1 VKVATA
7 IKKISLSATTVATTC
22 GMPKARLDGFVSAH
36 TRMTRHSRQ
45 RAPALLG
52 IGLLLMAVAC
62 FAVLDTTTKRVTTVV
77 PVLMAVW
84 ARYFFQALLT
94 TAVVLPLKGLAVLQ
108 TQNPRQQ
115 LTRGVLLAAVTG
127 LAFVSLKLLP
137 VGEFTAIVMTVPLLV
152 TLLAA
157 RMLGE
162 HVSAQRVW
170 LVCGGFVG
178 TLLIVRPGTA
188 VFGWSLLIP
197 AALVVVNA
205 AFQLLTSKMARTE
218 EAMTTQFYTTWV
230 GTALASIPLYW
241 FWVPVTDTRV
251 LLELVLMGV
260 AGSVGHFLLIMAF
273 ERSPA
278 GTLMPYMYAQIGFAM
293 LGGWLV
299 FDHMPDHLSMI
310 GIGLIAL
317 CGTAGGLLT
326 AYEIRQKTQG

>member
-1 VKVATA
+1 
-7 IKKISLSATTVATTC
+7 
-22 GMPKARLDGFVSAH
+22 M
-36 TRMTRHSRQ
+36 
-45 RAPALLG
+45 
-52 IGLLLMAVAC
+52 AC

-94 TAVVLPLKGLAVLQ
+94 SAVVLPLKGLDVLK

-115 LTRGVLLAAVTG
+115 ITRGVLLAVVTS
-127 LAFVSLKLLP
+127 LAFLSLRFLP
-137 VGEFTAIVMTVPLLV
+137 VGEFTAIVMMVPLLV

-157 RMLGE
+157 RTLGE
-162 HVSAQRVW
+162 HVSPQRIW

-178 TLLIVRPGTA
+178 TLIIVRPGTE
-188 VFGWSLLIP
+188 VFGWPLLIP
-197 AALVVVNA
+197 TALVVVNA

-218 EAMTTQFYTTWV
+218 DAMTTQFYTTWI
-230 GTALASIPLYW
+230 GTALTSIPLFW
-241 FWVPVTDTRV
+241 FWVPVTETRA

-260 AGSVGHFLLIMAF
+260 AGCVGHFLLIMAF

-299 FDHMPDHLSMI
+299 FDHVPDHVSMM
-310 GIGLIAL
+310 GISLIAL
-317 CGTAGGLLT
+317 CGTAGGWLT
-326 AYEIRQKTQG
+326 EYELRKKTS

>member
-1 VKVATA
+1 MPH
-7 IKKISLSATTVATTC
+7 KKS
-22 GMPKARLDGFVSAH
+22 
-36 TRMTRHSRQ
+36 HS
-45 RAPALLG
+45 ALLG
-52 IGLLLMAVAC
+52 ICLLLMAVMC
-62 FAVLDTTTKRVTTVV
+62 FATLDTTTKRVTTVV
-77 PVLMAVW
+77 PVMMAIW

-94 TAVVLPLKGLAVLQ
+94 TAVVLPIKGLAVVK
-108 TQNPRQQ
+108 TNNPRQQ
-115 LTRGVLLAAVTG
+115 VMRGVLLASVTG
-127 LAFVSLKLLP
+127 LAFLSLKILP
-137 VGEFTAIVMTVPLLV
+137 VGEFTAIVMVVPLLV

-170 LVCGGFVG
+170 LVCGGFIG
-178 TLLIVRPGTA
+178 TLIIVRPGTD

-197 AALVVVNA
+197 LALVIVNA
-205 AFQLLTSKMARTE
+205 AFQLLTSKMTRTE
-218 EAMTTQFYTTWV
+218 DAMTTQFYTGWV

-241 FWVPVTDTRV
+241 VWVPVTEIRV

-260 AGSVGHFLLIMAF
+260 AGCTGHFLLIMAF

-299 FDHMPDHLSMI
+299 FDHVPDHFSMM

-326 AYEIRQKTQG
+326 IYELRKKQAK

>member
-1 VKVATA
+1 
-7 IKKISLSATTVATTC
+7 
-22 GMPKARLDGFVSAH
+22 M
-36 TRMTRHSRQ
+36 
-45 RAPALLG
+45 
-52 IGLLLMAVAC
+52 AC

-94 TAVVLPLKGLAVLQ
+94 SAVVLPLKGLDVLK

-115 LTRGVLLAAVTG
+115 ITRGVLLAVVTS
-127 LAFVSLKLLP
+127 LAFLSLRFLP
-137 VGEFTAIVMTVPLLV
+137 VGEFTAIVMMVPLLV

-157 RMLGE
+157 RTLGE
-162 HVSAQRVW
+162 HVSPQRIW

-178 TLLIVRPGTA
+178 TLIIVRPGTE
-188 VFGWSLLIP
+188 VFGWPLLIP

-218 EAMTTQFYTTWV
+218 DAMTTQFYTTWI
-230 GTALASIPLYW
+230 GTALTSIPLFW
-241 FWVPVTDTRV
+241 FWVPVTETRA

-260 AGSVGHFLLIMAF
+260 AGCVGHFLLIMAF

-299 FDHMPDHLSMI
+299 FDHVPDHVSMM
-310 GIGLIAL
+310 GISLIAL
-317 CGTAGGLLT
+317 CGTAGGWLT
-326 AYEIRQKTQG
+326 EYELRKKTS